1 LVVMVEA
8 YILSRTDAPGITR
21 FVTGSVVL
29 R

>member
-1 LVVMVEA
+1 MVEA